1 MTVLLK
7 RYAWTA
13 MLLLLGSGGAWAQD
27 LETELGQAVQ
37 LYQDGEWEASTQ
49 ALTHLLGTG
58 QLSKSQR
65 TQARQTLAE
74 AYISL
79 RQPELAVEA
88 YKQIVRDDRS
98 FNMRSLGEDPDA
110 RLLRHL
116 GQAVLEV
123 REEERRELEAQLSK
137 VSRRAALV
145 RSAALPGW
153 GQRYQGYKWRGH
165 VMLGLTLSSVAY
177 AIVAEKDFRKAR
189 DGYED
194 ARGDFDK
201 RYDQYTSKADRADL
215 ALGIVGSLWVAN
227 MLDAVFQRPALPR
240 VGLSLELKPIRDRV
254 GLQVAFVQS
263 L

>member
-1 MTVLLK
+1 MSTLLK

-13 MLLLLGSGGAWAQD
+13 LLLLGNGGAWAQD

-37 LYQDGEWEASTQ
+37 LYQDGDWEAATQ
-49 ALTHLLGTG
+49 ALNHLLETG

-79 RQPELAVEA
+79 RQPEKAVEA
-88 YKQIVRDDRS
+88 YKQIVRDDPS

-123 REEERRELEAQLSK
+123 RDEERRELEAQLSR
-137 VSRRAALV
+137 VSRGAALV
-145 RSAALPGW
+145 RSALLPGW

-165 VMLGLTLSSVAY
+165 VMLTLTISSLAY
-177 AIVAEKDFRKAR
+177 AVVAEKDYRKAR
-189 DGYED
+189 DGYAN
-194 ARGDFDK
+194 AREEFEQ

-240 VGLSLELKPIRDRV
+240 VGVSLKLKPIHDRA
-254 GLQVAFVQS
+254 GLQVAIIQS
-263 L
+263 F

>member
-1 MTVLLK
+1 MSTLRKRFAWTVLL
-7 RYAWTA
+7 
-13 MLLLLGSGGAWAQD
+13 LGAVGGWAQD

-37 LYQDGEWEASTQ
+37 LYQDGEWEAATQ
-49 ALTHLLGTG
+49 ALNHLLEVG

-74 AYISL
+74 AYISM
-79 RQPELAVEA
+79 RQPEKAVEA
-88 YKQIVRDDRS
+88 YKQIVRDDPS

-123 REEERRELEAQLSK
+123 RDEERRELEAQLSK
-137 VSRRAALV
+137 VSRRAALA
-145 RSAALPGW
+145 RSALLPGW

-189 DGYED
+189 DGYEG
-194 ARGDFDK
+194 AREEFDP
-201 RYDQYTSKADRADL
+201 RYDQYTRKADRADL

-240 VGLSLELKPIRDRV
+240 VGISLELKPTHDSA
-254 GLQVAFVQS
+254 GLQVALIQS
-263 L
+263 F

>member
-1 MTVLLK
+1 MSSLLK
-7 RYAWTA
+7 RHAWIG
-13 MLLLLGSGGAWAQD
+13 LLLLGSGGAWAQD
-27 LETELGQAVQ
+27 LEAELVQAVQ
-37 LYQDGEWEASTQ
+37 LYQDGEWEAATQ
-49 ALTHLLGTG
+49 ALTHLLETG
-58 QLSKSQR
+58 QLSRSQR
-65 TQARQTLAE
+65 TRARQTLAE

-79 RQPELAVEA
+79 RQPEKAVEA
-88 YKQIVRDDRS
+88 YKQIVRDDRT

-145 RSAALPGW
+145 RSALLPGW
-153 GQRYQGYKWRGH
+153 GQRYQGYRWRGH
-165 VMLGLTLSSVAY
+165 VMLGLTLSSIAY
-177 AIVAEKDFRKAR
+177 AVVTEKDYRKAR

-194 ARGDFDK
+194 AREEFEQ

-240 VGLSLELKPIRDRV
+240 VGVSLELKPLHDSA
-254 GLQVAFVQS
+254 GLQVAFNRS
-263 L
+263 F